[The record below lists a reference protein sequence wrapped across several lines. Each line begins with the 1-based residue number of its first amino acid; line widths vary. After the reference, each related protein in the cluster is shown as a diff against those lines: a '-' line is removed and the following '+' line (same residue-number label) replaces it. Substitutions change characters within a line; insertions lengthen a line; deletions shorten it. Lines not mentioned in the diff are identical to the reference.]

1 MTNAKVIICRECGE
15 QIFFVR
21 TATGAKMPVNK
32 DQVGYTL
39 GGKDR
44 VVTPNG
50 EVLAATITDRPET
63 GIGFQPHWATC
74 SGANRV
80 RKAAPAPA
88 PKKKRNPEASLF

>member
-1 MTNAKVIICRECGE
+1 MANRKTIVCRECGE
-15 QIFFVR
+15 QIFFIR
-21 TATGAKMPVNK
+21 TATGAKMPVNN
-32 DQVGYTL
+32 DQVGYNL

-50 EVLAATITDRPET
+50 EVLAATITDQSQT

-80 RKAAPAPA
+80 RKAAPAP
-88 PKKKRNPEASLF
+88 KKKIVPEESLF